1 MTTHSNDTHKII
13 KQLEEG
19 VTKLYES
26 ERYKEYLRTM
36 SKFYNYSAP
45 NCVLI
50 LNQCPEASYVAG
62 YKTWQTNFERKVKKG
77 ETGIQILAPVKK
89 QKEILVPRV
98 DKSTGTPVL
107 NEYGKQIQDRETIRT
122 TSFRVTHVYD
132 ISQTE
137 GKELPTIVTQ
147 LTNDV
152 TNFDSV
158 VDALRD
164 ASPVPIDFEPL
175 NKANGYYS
183 HTKKCIVV
191 KDSLPEEQK
200 IKTIIHE
207 MAHATMHDSERN
219 KSLPDSRTREV
230 QAESVAYIV
239 CQHFGVDSSDYSF
252 GYIGAWSSDKDMK
265 ELKSSLT
272 QIQKTSN
279 YLISNIEM
287 QLTKRN
293 LIVNTRKEEPS
304 CKKENQKKNYKSDTM
319 TL

>member
-1 MTTHSNDTHKII
+1 MTTYSNDTHKII

-62 YKTWQTNFERKVKKG
+62 YKTWQTNFERKVKHG
-77 ETGIQILAPVKK
+77 EKGIQILAPVKK

-98 DKSTGTPVL
+98 DKSTGNPVL
-107 NEYGKQIQDRETIRT
+107 NKYGKQIQDKETITT

-137 GKELPTIVTQ
+137 GKELPTIAKE
-147 LTNDV
+147 LTKEVAD
-152 TNFDSV
+152 FSSV

-164 ASPVPIDFEPL
+164 ASPVPIEFKAL
-175 NKANGYYS
+175 KKANGYYS
-183 HTKKCIVV
+183 DRDKYIAV
-191 KDSLPEEQK
+191 KETLPQEQQ

-207 MAHATMHDSERN
+207 MAHATMHNSDNRERV
-219 KSLPDSRTREV
+219 PDSRTREV

-239 CQHFGVDSSDYSF
+239 CQHFSIDSSEYSF
-252 GYIGAWSSDKDMK
+252 GYVSAWSSDKDMK

-287 QLTKRN
+287 QLAKRN